1 MTISPIETQRLRLRP
16 FVQTDWQAVHAY
28 TADPE
33 VMTYMLDLDG
43 PLTEEQARQFV
54 AENTGDEARAVAITL
69 KLGNQLIGH
78 LVFHP
83 WFAPRTYEI
92 GWLLGKA
99 YHGQGYATEAA
110 AAMLKY
116 GFEELLLHRVIATC
130 QPENVPSY
138 RVMEKIGMRRE
149 GWFRKCIYR
158 DDQTWWDEYFYAM
171 LEEEWF
177 GRSGAGFRD

>member
-1 MTISPIETQRLRLRP
+1 MTIAPIETQRLRLRP
-16 FVQTDWQAVHAY
+16 FVQADWQAIHAY

-54 AENTGDEARAVAITL
+54 AENMGDEARAVAVTL
-69 KLGNQLIGH
+69 KPDNQLIGH

-110 AAMLKY
+110 VCMLKY
-116 GFEELLLHRVIATC
+116 RFGELLFHSVIATF
-130 QPENVPSY
+130 QPQ
-138 RVMEKIGMRRE
+138 KL
-149 GWFRKCIYR
+149 
-158 DDQTWWDEYFYAM
+158 A
-171 LEEEWF
+171 
-177 GRSGAGFRD
+177 

>member
-28 TADPE
+28 TADPG

-69 KLGNQLIGH
+69 KPGNQLIGH

-92 GWLLGKA
+92 GWLLGKS
-99 YHGQGYATEAA
+99 YHGQGYAPEAA

-158 DDQTWWDEYFYAM
+158 DDGTWWDEYFYAL

-177 GRSGAGFRD
+177 GRRH